1 MENKPQSR
9 LCIEISS
16 VSHVAGREIAQ
27 KLYATDLYVYVEV
40 AGSRVIYLPEK
51 NEQYLIDPAKDQLA
65 KADLSAQAAQLQKVR
80 QAIGEVAFEEKP
92 ADKPGRRRLHLANIN
107 RSIVSFDMD
116 VETAEAEGIEQTAF
130 GKFEEFQ
137 ASLRFV
143 LIPLKANEIV
153 LSTTSALIFGGQ
165 AQESRSETLEVKKL
179 ENAQQFDKYLSFSIA
194 NG

>member
-1 MENKPQSR
+1 MENNHQSR

-16 VSHVAGREIAQ
+16 VSQAAGREIAQ

-40 AGSRVIYLPEK
+40 AGNQLIYLPEN
-51 NEQYLIDPAKDQLA
+51 NEQYRIDPAKEQLV
-65 KADLSAQAAQLQKVR
+65 KVDLSAQAAPLQKVR
-80 QAIGEVAFEEKP
+80 QAVGEVAVEEKS
-92 ADKPGRRRLHLANIN
+92 AGTPGRRRLHLANVN

-116 VETAEAEGIEQTAF
+116 VETAEVEGVEQTAL
-130 GKFEEFQ
+130 GKFEELQ

-153 LSTTSALIFGGQ
+153 LSTTSALLLGGQ
-165 AQESRSETLEVKKL
+165 AQESSSKVVEVKKL